1 MTTEFIREQLRQKG
15 LKVTPQRIAVYE
27 AVVSLKNHPAA
38 DQIIEFIRRHQ
49 PNVSP
54 GTVYKVLDSLVD
66 NELIKKV
73 KNEQGVMRYD
83 AIMGPHHHLYCIDTD
98 KIEDFIDPE
107 LDRLMKDY
115 FRKKKIKGFKV
126 QDITVQISG
135 KYKNE

>member
-15 LKVTPQRIAVYE
+15 LKVTPQRVAVYE

-38 DQIIEFIRRHQ
+38 DQIIEFIRRHH

-83 AIMGPHHHLYCIDTD
+83 AIMWPHHHLYCTDTD

-107 LDRLMKDY
+107 LDWLMEEY
-115 FRKKKIKGFKV
+115 VSKKKIKGFKV

-135 KYKNE
+135 KYKN